1 MVTPGSV
8 GQAHVWFCSLDAHAR
23 THTAAPRQHLS
34 DIQRD
39 SLAQFSLIIPRRAWE
54 CEKGKGQ
61 GKLPHSLKFP
71 HTLLTLTGLGGR
83 DGNDRTGSGLGGLIW
98 ILEMGAGVGATV
110 EKWLRVRNKWS
121 ITSSTGLPFTL
132 CLRINFLICSIP
144 KGWRWNL
151 HPPSR
156 SSLCHIENQT
166 VWHMAF
172 IILCMF
178 PKPQQ
183 HL

>member
-8 GQAHVWFCSLDAHAR
+8 GQAHVWFCSLDAHAHAR

-156 SSLCHIENQT
+156 SSLCHIEN
-166 VWHMAF
+166 
-172 IILCMF
+172 
-178 PKPQQ
+178 
-183 HL
+183 